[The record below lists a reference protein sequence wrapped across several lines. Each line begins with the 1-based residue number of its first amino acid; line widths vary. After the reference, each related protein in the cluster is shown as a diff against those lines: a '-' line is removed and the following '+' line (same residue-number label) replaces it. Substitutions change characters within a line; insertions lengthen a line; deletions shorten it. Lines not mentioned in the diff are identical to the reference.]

1 MPSEANIQVAS
12 LRRQVILSWQDFGPR
27 RRKRAPEERLMIAVL
42 HDALDCLEKYRFA
55 TGREGRRLFHQT
67 KRWFLTDDTQW
78 PYSFERI
85 CGALDLDASAVRR
98 RIAIR
103 AVAQRT
109 SRSLETPKSG
119 TSGY

>member
-1 MPSEANIQVAS
+1 MPSEANLQVAG
-12 LRRQVILSWQDFGPR
+12 LRRQFILSWQEFGPR
-27 RRKRAPEERLMIAVL
+27 RRKQAPEERLMIAVL

-55 TGREGRRLFHQT
+55 TGRQGRRLFHQT
-67 KRWFLTDDTQW
+67 KRWFLADDTLW

-85 CGALDLDASAVRR
+85 CGALDLDANTVRQ

-109 SRSLETPKSG
+109 SRSLETLKSG
-119 TSGY
+119 THGY